1 MIRGQG
7 RIDSDGLLAG
17 GDYRLH
23 QHAISTHQG
32 RSVLE
37 MMLSA
42 SSQSNRPLCWTLPV
56 RPNLSSQCCRPSWP
70 SGNGQSVVGDAVL
83 ERAANQDVWSQANET
98 PSASACWSAAA
109 TFIAALDQLS
119 ADRYGGRMHDVPR
132 GRPGWPRLIAT
143 RIEVR
148 TKLACPLHSENP
160 ERDNAALAEYFARRR
175 WLLPWARKSP
185 AALIPATYNL
195 MPIPSDHW
203 LL

>member
-1 MIRGQG
+1 MDPAPQRQGSFILRVDRCHGLDHTLCPIERGLGGSASVETTRIVHHNESSVIRGQG

-83 ERAANQDVWSQANET
+83 ERAANEDVWPEVNEIRARQHQ
-98 PSASACWSAAA
+98 SGLNKYCSRS
-109 TFIAALDQLS
+109 
-119 ADRYGGRMHDVPR
+119 
-132 GRPGWPRLIAT
+132 
-143 RIEVR
+143 
-148 TKLACPLHSENP
+148 PL
-160 ERDNAALAEYFARRR
+160 RAR
-175 WLLPWARKSP
+175 
-185 AALIPATYNL
+185 
-195 MPIPSDHW
+195 
-203 LL
+203 

>member
-132 GRPGWPRLIAT
+132 GRPDGRASLRHASKSERSLRVRFILKT
-143 RIEVR
+143 RKETTPHWRNIS
-148 TKLACPLHSENP
+148 LGGAGYCPGH
-160 ERDNAALAEYFARRR
+160 
-175 WLLPWARKSP
+175 
-185 AALIPATYNL
+185 
-195 MPIPSDHW
+195 
-203 LL
+203 